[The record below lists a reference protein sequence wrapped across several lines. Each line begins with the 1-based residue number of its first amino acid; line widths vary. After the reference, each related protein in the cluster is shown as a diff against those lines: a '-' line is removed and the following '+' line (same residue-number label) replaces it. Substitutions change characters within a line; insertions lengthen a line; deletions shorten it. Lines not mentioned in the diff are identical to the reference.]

1 MKGVAKMKAYL
12 FLATC
17 LLFVGCGRQEE
28 THREVLGKLDALK
41 TELASKQ
48 SGPVR
53 WAFANKREIESA
65 ISQWSSKQAEEAR
78 RVEGLPADVE
88 EKVRAY
94 EALQSELTRKRFES
108 MRTGNQF
115 RPVAYD
121 SVITNSDYV
130 ALSNKVAEA
139 RAPIANIL
147 ERRSQTAAKFREQY
161 AVEKLVTEYA
171 KDRFDLVVDSSD
183 MQFSRS
189 SVLYRKSGEVLDIT
203 DGVIKLLNEKTKQ

>member
-1 MKGVAKMKAYL
+1 MKACL
-12 FLATC
+12 FLSAC

-28 THREVLGKLDALK
+28 AQREVLGKLEALK

-48 SGPVR
+48 SEPVR
-53 WAFANKREIESA
+53 WAFASKREIESA
-65 ISQWSSKQAEEAR
+65 ISQWSSKQAEEAK

-88 EKVRAY
+88 EKIRAY
-94 EALQSELTRKRFES
+94 EALQSELTRKRFEA
-108 MRTGNQF
+108 MRTGYPP
-115 RPVAYD
+115 RMGAYD

-130 ALSNKVAEA
+130 ALSNKVVEA

-147 ERRSQTAAKFREQY
+147 ERRSQAFAKFREQY
-161 AVEKLVTEYA
+161 AVEKLVAEYA
-171 KDRFDLVVDSSD
+171 KDRFELVVDSSD

-189 SVLYRKSGEVLDIT
+189 SVLYRKSSEVLDIT